1 MPAPRKPPAKAAE
14 RPEGAPRVLL
24 FTGPDSSKKLAEAQ
38 KRMAEAVDADFAD
51 FDAESL
57 DGNGSTAEGILS
69 SVATVPFGTG
79 KKVVL
84 VRDSQQLDLDEQKKL
99 AAGLGQVPGSS
110 LLLLHTGTP
119 ILEDGKTKRGSVV
132 ALELTNAVKKLG
144 EIVDFGAVKPE
155 DLRGLLIQH
164 ARRFGKTVASDALQT
179 LCQLPPEDLPRA
191 FVELEKAGLHAGDS
205 AQISRADVEA
215 TLSRSPDDVIFKL
228 CDAVGNRRTPE
239 ALDHVSTLFRSGAR
253 PDSVAPRVLV
263 MLARQI
269 RLIAQFRF
277 LGENRMAGRNAGP
290 VTPEIQAILPADG
303 AAGMAGNPRQSWM
316 ADKYVA
322 QARNFT
328 SAELAERLE
337 AILLADLSLKGIEP
351 GGDDPRAVLQ
361 RLVVR
366 LG

>member
-1 MPAPRKPPAKAAE
+1 MATPRKSAAKPAE
-14 RPEGAPRVLL
+14 RPDGPARVVL

-38 KRMAEAVDADFAD
+38 RRMAEAIDSDFAD
-51 FDAESL
+51 FDAEAL
-57 DGNGSTAEGILS
+57 DGNGSSAELILS
-69 SVATVPFGTG
+69 SVATVPIGAG

-84 VRDSQQLDLDEQKKL
+84 VRDAQQLDLEEQKKL
-99 AAGLGQVPGSS
+99 AASLGQIPGSS

-119 ILEDGKTKRGSVV
+119 IVEDGKTKRGSTV
-132 ALELTNAVKKLG
+132 ATELANAVKKLG
-144 EIVDFGAVKPE
+144 DTIDFGAIKAE

-164 ARRFGKTVASDALQT
+164 AKRLGKTVASDALQT

-191 FVELEKAGLHAGDS
+191 FVELEKAALHAGNLG
-205 AQISRADVEA
+205 QISRSDVEA

-228 CDAVGNRRTPE
+228 CDAVGNRKTPE
-239 ALDHVSTLFRSGAR
+239 ALDHVATLFRSGAR

-263 MLARQI
+263 MLARQV
-269 RLIAQFRF
+269 RLIAQFRY
-277 LGENRMAGRNAGP
+277 LGEKRMAGRNAGP
-290 VTPEIQAILPADG
+290 ITPEVQGILPGDG
-303 AAGMAGNPRQSWM
+303 AAGMVSNPRQSWM